1 MLPQVCRRPACRT
14 HRKATYSL
22 AMSAARLRELWPSPF
37 RYLRERYIHVGRLA
51 RSNEVHPCALAKRR
65 YRRFHR
71 WKRCLLTGTW
81 YMAGHLP
88 TNMCIIRIP
97 ELSYPR
103 LRNTSVPPQ
112 DRGRG
117 TVLLR
122 ADGKVFAREA
132 AVAAARH
139 SGAADVPQPA
149 ALAASRGVCM

>member
-1 MLPQVCRRPACRT
+1 
-14 HRKATYSL
+14 
-22 AMSAARLRELWPSPF
+22 
-37 RYLRERYIHVGRLA
+37 
-51 RSNEVHPCALAKRR
+51 
-65 YRRFHR
+65 
-71 WKRCLLTGTW
+71 
-81 YMAGHLP
+81 MAGHLP